1 MKINIKKD
9 EEGQK
14 YVELDIYGYD
24 LINNPLL
31 NKGRSFSHEERVNF
45 KLRGIVPPSNFPL
58 EEIVDKNFQVIL
70 DKSTDLERHIY
81 LRSLQDRNETL
92 FYALLNKY
100 IEKIMPLVYTPTVGL
115 ACQHFGQI
123 YRRPRGV
130 FISHPNRDAIDEI
143 LDHDYFDGTE
153 VIVVSDGERI
163 LGLGDQGAGGMG
175 IPIGKLSLYTGCAGI
190 APNKTL
196 PIILDV
202 GTDNEQLLN
211 DPLYIGWR
219 HKRIRG
225 AEYDEFIDKFVTA
238 VKKRFPKVLLQWE
251 DFAQPNALKLLN
263 RYKNELCTFND
274 DIQGTASIVVG
285 ALLAATIAS
294 GVPLA
299 KQKIIVVGAGSAGV
313 GIANLILD
321 AMVDDGMTREEA
333 YKAFFMVDRYGLIT
347 DNIESLDFQKPFSR
361 KSSDIAEW
369 SVANSQNITLLE
381 TVINSG
387 ATMLIGVSAQ
397 GGIFTREVIKA
408 LAKNTERPIVF
419 PLSNPTE
426 KCEANP
432 HDVLDWTDAKAI
444 VGTGTAYSPYETVNG
459 PKRID
464 QVNNSYIFPGL
475 GLGVLAIGATRV
487 TDRMFLIAAKALAA
501 ISPVNRD
508 KDGNLLPPLS
518 EVRNVSRDIA
528 IAVAE
533 EAIREGLTSYGHD
546 LNRIEIEE
554 IIDDYIWEPVYL
566 PYRLQCSLKD

>member
-1 MKINIKKD
+1 MKIDIKKD
-9 EEGQK
+9 DKGQK
-14 YVELDIYGYD
+14 YVELDVYGYD

-294 GVPLA
+294 GVPLS

-321 AMVDDGMTREEA
+321 AMVDDGIIREDA

-501 ISPVNRD
+501 ISPVNHN

-533 EAIREGLTSYGHD
+533 EAIREGLTAYGHD
-546 LNRIEIEE
+546 LNQVEIEE

-566 PYRLQCSLKD
+566 PYHLKK

>member
-1 MKINIKKD
+1 MKIDIKKD
-9 EEGQK
+9 DKGQK
-14 YVELDIYGYD
+14 YVELDVYGYD

-294 GVPLA
+294 GIPLS

-347 DNIESLDFQKPFSR
+347 DNIDSLDFQKPFSR

-501 ISPVNRD
+501 ISPVNHD
-508 KDGNLLPPLS
+508 KNGNLLPPLS

-533 EAIREGLTSYGHD
+533 EAIREGLTGYGSD
-546 LNRIEIEE
+546 LNRVEIEQ

-566 PYRLQCSLKD
+566 PYHLKK

>member
-1 MKINIKKD
+1 MKIDIKKD
-9 EEGQK
+9 DKGQK
-14 YVELDIYGYD
+14 YVELDVYGYD

-294 GVPLA
+294 GVPLS

-321 AMVDDGMTREEA
+321 AMVDDGITRKDA

-347 DNIESLDFQKPFSR
+347 DNIDSLDFQKPFSR
-361 KSSDIAEW
+361 KSSDVANW

-397 GGIFTREVIKA
+397 GGIFTRDVIKA
-408 LAKNTERPIVF
+408 LAKNTEHPIVF

-432 HDVLDWTDAKAI
+432 HDVLDWSDAKAI

-501 ISPVNRD
+501 ISPVNHD
-508 KDGNLLPPLS
+508 KNGNLLPPLS

-533 EAIREGLTSYGHD
+533 EAIREGLTGYGSD
-546 LNRIEIEE
+546 LNRVEIEQ

-566 PYRLQCSLKD
+566 PYHLKK

>member
-225 AEYDEFIDKFVTA
+225 ADYDEFIDKFVTA

-285 ALLAATIAS
+285 ALLAATIVS

-369 SVANSQNITLLE
+369 RVTNSQNISLLE

-501 ISPVNRD
+501 ISPVNHN

-546 LNRIEIEE
+546 LNRVEIEE

-566 PYRLQCSLKD
+566 PYRLQYSLKD

>member
-1 MKINIKKD
+1 MEKMKIDIKKD
-9 EEGQK
+9 DKGQK
-14 YVELDIYGYD
+14 YVELEVYGYD

-294 GVPLA
+294 GVPLS

-321 AMVDDGMTREEA
+321 AMVDDGITREDA

-347 DNIESLDFQKPFSR
+347 DNIDSLDFQKPFSR
-361 KSSDIAEW
+361 KSSDVANW

-397 GGIFTREVIKA
+397 GGIFTRDVIKA
-408 LAKNTERPIVF
+408 LAKNTEHPIVF

-432 HDVLDWTDAKAI
+432 HDVLDWSDAKAI

-501 ISPVNRD
+501 ISPVNHD
-508 KDGNLLPPLS
+508 KNGNLLPPLS

-533 EAIREGLTSYGHD
+533 EAIREGLTGYGSD
-546 LNRIEIEE
+546 LNRVEIEQ

-566 PYRLQCSLKD
+566 PYHLKK

>member
-1 MKINIKKD
+1 MKIDIKKD
-9 EEGQK
+9 DKGQK
-14 YVELDIYGYD
+14 YVELDVYGYD

-70 DKSTDLERHIY
+70 DKSSDLERHIY
-81 LRSLQDRNETL
+81 LRGLQDRNETL

-294 GVPLA
+294 GVPLS

-321 AMVDDGMTREEA
+321 AMVDDGITREDA

-347 DNIESLDFQKPFSR
+347 DNIDSLDFQKPFSR
-361 KSSDIAEW
+361 KSSDIVSW
-369 SVANSQNITLLE
+369 SVDNQRNISLLE

-397 GGIFTREVIKA
+397 GGIFTRDVIKA

-501 ISPVNRD
+501 ISPVNHN

-533 EAIREGLTSYGHD
+533 EAIREGLTGYGHD
-546 LNRIEIEE
+546 LNRVEIEE
-554 IIDDYIWEPVYL
+554 IIDDYIWEPIYL
-566 PYRLQCSLKD
+566 PYHLKQ

>member
-1 MKINIKKD
+1 MKIDIKKD
-9 EEGQK
+9 DVGQK
-14 YVELDIYGYD
+14 YIELDIFGYD

-31 NKGRSFSHEERVNF
+31 NKGRSFSHDERVTF
-45 KLRGIVPPSNFPL
+45 KLRGIVPPSNFEL
-58 EEIVDKNFQVIL
+58 HEIVDKNYQVIQ
-70 DKSTDLERHIY
+70 DKPNDLERHIY

-100 IEKIMPLVYTPTVGL
+100 TEQIMPLVYTPVVGT

-130 FISHPNRDAIDEI
+130 FISYPNQDCIDEI
-143 LDHDYFDGTE
+143 LDHEYFDGTE

-202 GTDNEQLLN
+202 GTDNGKLLN

-225 AEYDEFIDKFVTA
+225 EEYDQFIDKFVTA

-285 ALLAATIAS
+285 ALLAATTAS
-294 GVPLA
+294 EVPLNQ
-299 KQKIIVVGAGSAGV
+299 QKIIVVGAGSAGV

-321 AMVDDGMTREEA
+321 AMVDAGVKREEA
-333 YKAFFMVDRYGLIT
+333 YKAFYMVDRYGLIT
-347 DNIESLDFQKPFSR
+347 DNIDCLDFQKSFSR
-361 KSSDIAEW
+361 KADEIIGWQIADIK
-369 SVANSQNITLLE
+369 NITLKE
-381 TVINSG
+381 TVVNSK

-397 GGIFTREVIKA
+397 GGIFTKEVIQA
-408 LAKNTERPIVF
+408 LAKNTEHPIVF

-432 HDVLDWTDAKAI
+432 HDVLDWTNAKAI
-444 VGTGTAYSPYETVNG
+444 VGTGTAYPPYETVHG
-459 PKRID
+459 LRRID

-475 GLGVLAIGATRV
+475 GLGALAVGSRRV
-487 TDRMFLIAAKALAA
+487 TDRMFLIAAQALAN
-501 ISPVNRD
+501 ISPVVTD
-508 KDGNLLPPLS
+508 KTANLLPPLR
-518 EVRNVSRDIA
+518 EVRKVSREIA

-533 EAIREGLTSYGHD
+533 EAVKEGLTEHE
-546 LNRIEIEE
+546 LLTKEQITA
-554 IIDDYIWEPVYL
+554 IIDNYIWEPVYL
-566 PYRLQCSLKD
+566 PYKLKQKYS

>member
-225 AEYDEFIDKFVTA
+225 ADYDEFIDKFVTA

-285 ALLAATIAS
+285 ALLSATIAS

-361 KSSDIAEW
+361 KLSDIAEW

-487 TDRMFLIAAKALAA
+487 TDRMFLIAAKALAD

-546 LNRIEIEE
+546 LNRVEIEE

>member
-1 MKINIKKD
+1 MKIDIKKD
-9 EEGQK
+9 DKGQK
-14 YVELDIYGYD
+14 YVELDVYGYD

-294 GVPLA
+294 GVPLS

-321 AMVDDGMTREEA
+321 AMVDDGITREDA

-347 DNIESLDFQKPFSR
+347 DNIDSLDFQKPFSR
-361 KSSDIAEW
+361 KSSDVASW
-369 SVANSQNITLLE
+369 NVANSQNITLLE

-397 GGIFTREVIKA
+397 GGIFTRDVIKA
-408 LAKNTERPIVF
+408 LAKNTEHPIVF

-432 HDVLDWTDAKAI
+432 HDVLDWSDAKAI

-501 ISPVNRD
+501 ISPVNHD
-508 KDGNLLPPLS
+508 KNGNLLPPLS

-533 EAIREGLTSYGHD
+533 EAIREGLTGYGSD
-546 LNRIEIEE
+546 LNRVEIEQ

-566 PYRLQCSLKD
+566 PYHLKK

>member
-1 MKINIKKD
+1 MEKMKIDIKKD
-9 EEGQK
+9 DKGQK
-14 YVELDIYGYD
+14 YVELDVYGYD

-294 GVPLA
+294 GVPLS

-321 AMVDDGMTREEA
+321 AMVDDGIIREDA

-501 ISPVNRD
+501 ISPVNHN

-533 EAIREGLTSYGHD
+533 EAIREGLTAYGHD
-546 LNRIEIEE
+546 LNQVEIEE

-566 PYRLQCSLKD
+566 PYHLKK

>member
-369 SVANSQNITLLE
+369 RVANSQNINLLE

-501 ISPVNRD
+501 ISPVNHN

-546 LNRIEIEE
+546 LNRVEIEE

>member
-1 MKINIKKD
+1 MEKMKIDIKKD
-9 EEGQK
+9 DKGQK
-14 YVELDIYGYD
+14 YVELDVYGYD

-225 AEYDEFIDKFVTA
+225 AEYDEFIDEFVTA

-294 GVPLA
+294 GVPLS

-321 AMVDDGMTREEA
+321 AMVDDGITREDA

-347 DNIESLDFQKPFSR
+347 DNIDSLDFQKPFSR
-361 KSSDIAEW
+361 KSSDVANW

-397 GGIFTREVIKA
+397 GGIFTRDVIKA
-408 LAKNTERPIVF
+408 LAKNTEHPIVF

-432 HDVLDWTDAKAI
+432 HDVLDWSDAKAI

-501 ISPVNRD
+501 ISPVNHD
-508 KDGNLLPPLS
+508 KNGNLLPPLS

-533 EAIREGLTSYGHD
+533 EAIREGLTGYGSD
-546 LNRIEIEE
+546 LNRVEIEQ

-566 PYRLQCSLKD
+566 PYHLKK

>member
-1 MKINIKKD
+1 MEKMKIDIKKD
-9 EEGQK
+9 DKGQK
-14 YVELDIYGYD
+14 YVELDVYGYD

-294 GVPLA
+294 GVPLS

-321 AMVDDGMTREEA
+321 AMVDDGITREDA

-347 DNIESLDFQKPFSR
+347 DNIDSLDFQKPFSR
-361 KSSDIAEW
+361 KSSDVANW

-397 GGIFTREVIKA
+397 GGIFTRDVIKA
-408 LAKNTERPIVF
+408 LAKNTEHPIVF

-432 HDVLDWTDAKAI
+432 HDVLDWSDAKAI

-501 ISPVNRD
+501 ISPVNHD
-508 KDGNLLPPLS
+508 KNGNLLPPLS

-533 EAIREGLTSYGHD
+533 EAIREGLTGYGSD
-546 LNRIEIEE
+546 LNRVEIEQ

-566 PYRLQCSLKD
+566 PYHLKK

>member
-1 MKINIKKD
+1 MKIDIKKD
-9 EEGQK
+9 DKGQK
-14 YVELDIYGYD
+14 YVELDVYGYD

-31 NKGRSFSHEERVNF
+31 NKGRSFSQEERVNF

-294 GVPLA
+294 GVPLS

-321 AMVDDGMTREEA
+321 AMVDDGITREDA

-347 DNIESLDFQKPFSR
+347 DNIDSLDFQKPFSR
-361 KSSDIAEW
+361 KSSDVANW

-397 GGIFTREVIKA
+397 GGIFTRDVIKA
-408 LAKNTERPIVF
+408 LAKNTEHPIVF

-432 HDVLDWTDAKAI
+432 HDVLDWSDAKAI

-501 ISPVNRD
+501 ISPVNHD
-508 KDGNLLPPLS
+508 KNGNLLPPLS

-533 EAIREGLTSYGHD
+533 EAIREGLTGYGSD
-546 LNRIEIEE
+546 LNRVEIEQ

-566 PYRLQCSLKD
+566 PYHLKK

>member
-1 MKINIKKD
+1 MKIDIKKD
-9 EEGQK
+9 DKGQK
-14 YVELDIYGYD
+14 YVELDVYGYD

-294 GVPLA
+294 GVPLS

-321 AMVDDGMTREEA
+321 AMVDDGIIREDA

-347 DNIESLDFQKPFSR
+347 DNIDSLDFQKPFSR
-361 KSSDIAEW
+361 KSSDIASW

-397 GGIFTREVIKA
+397 GGIFTRDVIKA
-408 LAKNTERPIVF
+408 LAKNTEHPIVF

-432 HDVLDWTDAKAI
+432 HDVLDWSDAKAI

-501 ISPVNRD
+501 ISPVNHD
-508 KDGNLLPPLS
+508 KNGNLLPPLS

-533 EAIREGLTSYGHD
+533 EAIREGLTGYGSD
-546 LNRIEIEE
+546 LNRVEIEQ

-566 PYRLQCSLKD
+566 PYHLKK

>member
-1 MKINIKKD
+1 MEKMKIDIKKD
-9 EEGQK
+9 DKGQK
-14 YVELDIYGYD
+14 YVELDVYGYD

-294 GVPLA
+294 GVPLS

-321 AMVDDGMTREEA
+321 AMVDDGIIREDA

-347 DNIESLDFQKPFSR
+347 DNIDSLDFQKPFSR
-361 KSSDIAEW
+361 KSSDVANW

-397 GGIFTREVIKA
+397 GGIFTRDVIKA
-408 LAKNTERPIVF
+408 LAKNTEHPIVF

-432 HDVLDWTDAKAI
+432 HDVLDWSDAKAI

-501 ISPVNRD
+501 ISPVNHD
-508 KDGNLLPPLS
+508 KNGNLLPPLS

-533 EAIREGLTSYGHD
+533 EAIREGLTGYGSD
-546 LNRIEIEE
+546 LNRVEIEQ

-566 PYRLQCSLKD
+566 PYHLKK